1 MFTIYSIYIG
11 LMYLIIVQSLSDIK
25 EIVEA
30 TEELLIRL
38 SQDRAI
44 LTKDF
49 SLEKH
54 NIGKHCSFNKTIKK
68 IILSLLLLENCV

>member
-1 MFTIYSIYIG
+1 MFTIYSIYG

-30 TEELLIRL
+30 TEELIGL
-38 SQDRAI
+38 SQHGAI

-54 NIGKHCSFNKTIKK
+54 NIGKHYSQ
-68 IILSLLLLENCV
+68 

>member
-1 MFTIYSIYIG
+1 
-11 LMYLIIVQSLSDIK
+11 MYLIIVQSLSDIK

-54 NIGKHCSFNKTIKK
+54 WQA
-68 IILSLLLLENCV
+68 L